1 MSLTLLCQIYSLMKK
16 TQDLDSYFPDS
27 SNWPTRKFLYAFV
40 RDPWQRL
47 VSTYIEKVLFSDL
60 YIKLCEYGSNYKF
73 SQLLRQALHVG

>member
-1 MSLTLLCQIYSLMKK
+1 MELT
-16 TQDLDSYFPDS
+16 TDLDSFSPWY

-60 YIKLCEYGSNYKF
+60 YIKLCKF
-73 SQLLRQALHVG
+73 GNNVNFVNFNK